1 MTKNQS
7 NGPDNNLTSGNDGT
21 SESDRKLKLRDYR
34 HHMEPR
40 MDSLCG

>member
-21 SESDRKLKLRDYR
+21 SESDRKLKLRNYP
-34 HHMEPR
+34 HHKEHQMA
-40 MDSLCG
+40 SHCG